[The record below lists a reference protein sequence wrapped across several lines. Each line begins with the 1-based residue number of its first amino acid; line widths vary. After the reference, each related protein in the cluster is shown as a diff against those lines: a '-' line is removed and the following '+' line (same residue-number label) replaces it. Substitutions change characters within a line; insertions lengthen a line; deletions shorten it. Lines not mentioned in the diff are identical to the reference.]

1 MTSALPLKE
10 LVVDVVEPGS
20 RRRKGAV
27 ACRIDQNIK
36 FDLDILESFS
46 SRKWQSTVYD
56 ALVVAA
62 AVEFCDRSLARS
74 SMNWGRKFLV
84 HIPVHD
90 PCRWSDKSVRRALI
104 DALNLLT
111 GDDWQFDFRTRKM
124 PAEPPR
130 QDRMRFPAN
139 AEAVIAYS
147 EGMDSCAVAG

>member
-10 LVVDVVEPGS
+10 LVVDVVELGS

-74 SMNWGRKFLV
+74 SMNRSEENTSELQ
-84 HIPVHD
+84 
-90 PCRWSDKSVRRALI
+90 SL
-104 DALNLLT
+104 
-111 GDDWQFDFRTRKM
+111 
-124 PAEPPR
+124 
-130 QDRMRFPAN
+130 MRISY
-139 AEAVIAYS
+139 AVF
-147 EGMDSCAVAG
+147 CLKK